1 MSVARKILGTSIG
14 LIFIIGLGFL
24 FYIHLEQEKQS
35 VERENLVWL
44 ARCELETLRNDKE
57 VQYLRLR
64 DMDYEDNLLKL
75 MYATSIS
82 SNEIA
87 TLVKDSLM
95 HKDFM
100 SVIVLNPE
108 KWNSVSKYLSEADV
122 DLSITYSSHIE
133 SSFIISCEKLS
144 QMLSDVQ
151 LFDEGIELFIKR
163 KKQEVLDYARFH
175 FRNDRFFKADSICL
189 GKKYVSLHMS
199 YDDSKANL
207 GSSFLDTNKVSL
219 HYTDKVGD
227 MGSILNNM
235 LSICARTNKG
245 FSFVYTAKKSHKIQ
259 RCNYTAE
266 KAKKMYEET
275 ADKLWL
281 DKRETNQVRTVI
293 YRTKQ

>member
-1 MSVARKILGTSIG
+1 MSMARKILGTSIG
-14 LIFIIGLGFL
+14 LIFIIGLGVL
-24 FYIHLEQEKQS
+24 FYLHLEREKQR
-35 VERENLVWL
+35 EKRENLVWL

-57 VQYLRLR
+57 VQYLRLHN
-64 DMDYEDNLLKL
+64 MVYEDDLLKVS
-75 MYATSIS
+75 YDASIP
-82 SNEIA
+82 SNEI
-87 TLVKDSLM
+87 TEMFRDSLM
-95 HKDFM
+95 YKDFM
-100 SVIVLNPE
+100 SVIVLNPDRW
-108 KWNSVSKYLSEADV
+108 KNVSKYLSEADV

-144 QMLSDVQ
+144 QMLSDEQ
-151 LFDEGIELFIKR
+151 LFDEGIKLFVQR
-163 KKQEVLDYARFH
+163 KKQEVLDYARSH
-175 FRNDRFFKADSICL
+175 FRNDRFFKVDSISL
-189 GKKYVSLHMS
+189 SKEYVSLHMS

-207 GSSFLDTNKVSL
+207 GPSFLDTKKVSL

-259 RCNYTAE
+259 KCNYIAE
-266 KAKKMYEET
+266 IAQKMYEET

-281 DKRETNQVRTVI
+281 DTRETNQVRTVI